1 MESIQNINSENYVS
15 SGKNLAAACGLY
27 CGSCGIYIAT
37 QENDTEKLLQY
48 AIVLNQPF
56 NETLCDGCRASK
68 KSAHCSKMCSF
79 INCTLK
85 NEVEFCGLCNEY
97 PCNELIIFQSNMPH
111 KVEILESQSRLKEI
125 GLEQWLIE
133 MKENY
138 SCPQCNVINSAY
150 DIACRNCE
158 NTPSCK
164 FVDLHKD
171 LIDKYISE
179 E

>member
-1 MESIQNINSENYVS
+1 
-15 SGKNLAAACGLY
+15 
-27 CGSCGIYIAT
+27 
-37 QENDTEKLLQY
+37 
-48 AIVLNQPF
+48 
-56 NETLCDGCRASK
+56 
-68 KSAHCSKMCSF
+68 
-79 INCTLK
+79 
-85 NEVEFCGLCNEY
+85 
-97 PCNELIIFQSNMPH
+97 MPH